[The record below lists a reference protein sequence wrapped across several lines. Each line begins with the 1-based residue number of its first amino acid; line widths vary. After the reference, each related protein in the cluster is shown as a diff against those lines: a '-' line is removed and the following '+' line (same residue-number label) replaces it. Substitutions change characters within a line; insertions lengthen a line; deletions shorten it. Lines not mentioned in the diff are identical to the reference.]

1 MSNIYLKDYNC
12 FIFHEYSTIK
22 QKYPNRIQ
30 FLVGYL
36 VGNQTILSGFM
47 LFITAENAV
56 KSTISLQI
64 KLVLYSHSLTVA
76 YCLVRTVDL

>member
-12 FIFHEYSTIK
+12 FIFHEYSAIK

-36 VGNQTILSGFM
+36 MGNQTILSGFM

-64 KLVLYSHSLTVA
+64 KLVVYSHSTVA
-76 YCLVRTVDL
+76 GGLLVMS